1 MNEAFRPSG
10 RYYGTG
16 ECFLWKALV
25 LPPPP
30 EGSTPEPDNAAARD
44 DGADDDDAAG
54 RETPDS
60 HDRIRFKA
68 FPYSGENDYMILCES
83 HFLSVGG
90 G

>member
-16 ECFLWKALV
+16 ECFLWKALI

-30 EGSTPEPDNAAARD
+30 EGSTPEPD
-44 DGADDDDAAG
+44 DDAAHNEAAG
-54 RETPDS
+54 CQGTPDS